1 MAEVLYP
8 LEWKDVNDLV
18 HPSLKLEY
26 DDGGHERWEHMADEM
41 KRKWGYI
48 LSDVSAL
55 DLSECQTW
63 RSIFDCIAAH
73 VGKEWEPE
81 WDDIL
86 SY

>member
-18 HPSLKLEY
+18 HPSLKLE
-26 DDGGHERWEHMADEM
+26 DDDVGKGRWAYMAEM
-41 KRKWGYI
+41 MERKWGYI

-55 DLSECQTW
+55 DLSECRTW